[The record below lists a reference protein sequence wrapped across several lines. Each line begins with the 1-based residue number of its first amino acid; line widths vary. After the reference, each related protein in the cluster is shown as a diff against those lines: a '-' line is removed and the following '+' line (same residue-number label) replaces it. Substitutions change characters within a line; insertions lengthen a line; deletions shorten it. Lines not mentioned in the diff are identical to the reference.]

1 MASSQ
6 QPVKADLNNVVVIG
20 GCGFLGHHV
29 VNQLVERYTC
39 KVTVIDIRTTRNR
52 RPESDGVAY
61 HDADM
66 TNLENLR
73 SLFESI
79 KPTVVIHTASPIA
92 VAETPNEF
100 LYKVNVLGTKNVI
113 QACQDTGVTA
123 LVYTSSASVISDS
136 VTDLINADESYPVL
150 RGASQTDYYAETKA
164 EAEECVIAAN
174 RSGPST
180 LLTACIRPAGI
191 FGEGDVQLVPPMMDL
206 LFTGK
211 TNFQVGLNENLF
223 DFTYVGNVAHAHL
236 LAAAALIQTA
246 KLATAPLDHE
256 KVDGEAFIVTND
268 SPVYFWDFPRQL
280 WALAGHKQGTEKVW
294 TITKEVGIPLAT
306 VSEGVMGM
314 LGRKS
319 KLTRRGI
326 KFSCMTRYYSCAK
339 ARERLGYRPL
349 VGMKEAMRRSVESHL
364 EGRERGE
371 LRWWE
376 EKEKKSQ

>member
-1 MASSQ
+1 MVSEAPQ
-6 QPVKADLNNVVVIG
+6 VKVNLGNVVVIG

-61 HDADM
+61 HDGDM
-66 TNLENLR
+66 TDNAALT

-92 VAETPNEF
+92 VAETPDEF
-100 LYKVNVLGTKNVI
+100 LYKVNVLGTQSVI
-113 QACQDTGVTA
+113 KACQDTGVTA

-136 VTDLINADESYPVL
+136 VTDLINADETYPVL
-150 RGASQTDYYAETKA
+150 RGAAQTDYYAETKA
-164 EAEECVIAAN
+164 EAEECVIQAN
-174 RSGPST
+174 RSGPSNK
-180 LLTACIRPAGI
+180 LLTTCIRPAGI

-236 LAAAALIQTA
+236 LAAVALIQTS
-246 KLATAPLDHE
+246 KLSIAPLDTE

-268 SPVYFWDFPRQL
+268 APVYFWDFPRQL
-280 WALAGHKQGTEKVW
+280 WALAGHKKGTEGVW
-294 TITKEVGIPLAT
+294 VITKEVGIPLAT
-306 VSEGVMGM
+306 IAESVMPL
-314 LGRKS
+314 LGKKS

-339 ARERLGYRPL
+339 AKERLGYRPL
-349 VGMKEAMRRSVESHL
+349 TDMKEAMRRSVVSNLES
-364 EGRERGE
+364 RAKGE

-376 EKEKKSQ
+376 EKKAAN